1 MQFTEEELR
10 IISETGF
17 LRTKASALQNVHR
30 LLEATSLAIS
40 EKCAD
45 RLSAISTDIKF
56 KPPKISK
63 GENYQGLPYLVLDY
77 PAFFTK
83 EDAFAFRTM
92 FWWGNFY
99 SSTLHLQEASFKMFG
114 KSLVAEFDKLLD
126 KEIFLCVNNTPW
138 EYHYE
143 PSNYRLLQAG
153 DKELIE
159 ELPFLKLSK
168 RFDLDDWQQVPS
180 EAAKFLDDLL
190 RLMI

>member
-30 LLEATSLAIS
+30 LLETTSLEIA
-40 EKCAD
+40 EKCTD
-45 RLSAISTDIKF
+45 QLSVISKDIKL

-63 GENYQGLPYLVLDY
+63 GENYQGLPYMVLDY

-83 EDAFAFRTM
+83 EDTFAFRTM

-99 SSTLHLQEASFKMFG
+99 STTLHLQGTFFEKYRNQLADRLEQLSG
-114 KSLVAEFDKLLD
+114 RDV
-126 KEIFLCVNNTPW
+126 FLCINSTPW

-143 PSNYRLLQAG
+143 PSNYRLLRSG
-153 DKELIE
+153 DKELMD

-168 RFDLDDWQQVPS
+168 RFDLDKWQQVPS
-180 EAAKFLDDLL
+180 EAANFLDELL